1 MKKAFCLLLLTL
13 TLLGFGCAKKP
24 ATVENEN
31 VSKEIN
37 REQILAQAKRDG
49 LIMDDN
55 EILTMSDASV
65 LQTTNGKNQ
74 TSVAQY
80 IKKDFAGWNSA
91 ALADVTGGGS
101 FGLAF
106 STFEKSSY
114 TLVAKMGNLPE
125 LSEGSHYEGWIVK
138 RGNEMRVMS
147 VGEAK
152 QNEDQFMIVFKSQE
166 DLTTYDFFVLTLEL
180 DEINLAPAKHILEG
194 TFR

>member
-1 MKKAFCLLLLTL
+1 M
-13 TLLGFGCAKKP
+13 TLLGFGCSKKP
-24 ATVENEN
+24 VTVENEN

-49 LIMDDN
+49 LIMDES
-55 EILTMSDASV
+55 EILAMSDISV

-106 STFEKSSY
+106 SNFEKSSY
-114 TLVAKMGNLPE
+114 TLVAKIGNLPE
-125 LSEGSHYEGWIVK
+125 FSEGSHYEGWIVK
-138 RGNEMRVMS
+138 RGNEMQVMS
-147 VGEAK
+147 VGKAIK
-152 QNEDQFMIVFKSQE
+152 NEDQFMIVFKSPE
-166 DLTTYDFFVLTLEL
+166 DLTAYDFFVLTLEPNET
-180 DEINLAPAKHILEG
+180 DPAPSSHILEG